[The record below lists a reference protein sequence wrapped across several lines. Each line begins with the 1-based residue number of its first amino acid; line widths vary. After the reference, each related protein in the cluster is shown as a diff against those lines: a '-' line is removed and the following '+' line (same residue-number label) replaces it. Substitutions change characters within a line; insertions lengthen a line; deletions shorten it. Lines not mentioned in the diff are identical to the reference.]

1 MGFANP
7 YPGDVARLHQEWEE
21 IHSRL
26 RLHEQALS
34 DAIGMYVRGEGPRP
48 DQLIVEIEHMRA
60 ICGQRFQ
67 ALMTAIKGQSAPRPP
82 RAS

>member
-1 MGFANP
+1 MGNEGR
-7 YPGDVARLHQEWEE
+7 YTGDIGRLHFEWEE

-48 DQLIVEIEHMRA
+48 EQLVSEIEHMRL
-60 ICGQRFQ
+60 ICGARFD
-67 ALMTAIKGQSAPRPP
+67 ALVAAIKGR
-82 RAS
+82 

>member
-1 MGFANP
+1 MVHETR
-7 YPGDVARLHQEWEE
+7 YTGDIARLHAEWEE

-48 DQLIVEIEHMRA
+48 QQLAAEIEEMRAVCAERFRALMRA
-60 ICGQRFQ
+60 IRD
-67 ALMTAIKGQSAPRPP
+67 P
-82 RAS
+82 

>member
-1 MGFANP
+1 MSREMP
-7 YPGDVARLHQEWEE
+7 YTGDIARLHAEWEE

-48 DQLIVEIEHMRA
+48 QALAAEIEEMRA
-60 ICGQRFQ
+60 ICGERFR
-67 ALMTAIKGQSAPRPP
+67 ALMRAIKAQ
-82 RAS
+82 

>member
-1 MGFANP
+1 MSPETP
-7 YPGDVARLHQEWEE
+7 YTGDIARLHAEWEE

-48 DQLIVEIEHMRA
+48 YQLAAEIEDMRA
-60 ICGQRFQ
+60 ICNQRFR
-67 ALMTAIKGQSAPRPP
+67 ALM
-82 RAS
+82 RAVKAQ